1 MFQLGPGP
9 VVWFISIEM
18 FPQNASGAA
27 QGIASFF
34 NWFANTLVY
43 LISPIALTTIKVK
56 TLLIFIVLQII
67 ISIYSV
73 IFVVETYKKTPNQV
87 IQNYGILEEKLG
99 CSRKT
104 MSPRD
109 NLKANVL
116 LL

>member
-1 MFQLGPGP
+1 MTIS
-9 VVWFISIEM
+9 FIGYFITDYI
-18 FPQNASGAA
+18 NV
-27 QGIASFF
+27 GIPFR
-34 NWFANTLVY
+34 
-43 LISPIALTTIKVK
+43 TTIKVK